1 MPSKSCHHAVTV
13 ALVFHF
19 EHHPFIWLVST
30 REGLRDHP
38 VEPRAFKP
46 SKPVRGDAA
55 VGGCG
60 CEMDRRR
67 RRRKQRLQLAPS
79 SLKWLASIITVAY
92 AKQVKEHERRWRLL
106 RKEFHPPR
114 RRDQATLQR
123 NEN

>member
-1 MPSKSCHHAVTV
+1 MPSKSCDHTVTV

-19 EHHPFIWLVST
+19 EHHPFVRLV
-30 REGLRDHP
+30 RAGDRFRDHP
-38 VEPRAFKP
+38 VEPRAFKA

-79 SLKWLASIITVAY
+79 SLKWLASIIMVAY

-106 RKEFHPPR
+106 R
-114 RRDQATLQR
+114 
-123 NEN
+123 